1 MWDLLPISDYADYD
15 NMIIITSATLEI
27 RVVNQQPSNQQFPT
41 SQLIMKRSQNL
52 FSSGVKIHVHVC
64 MHTHCNT
71 FSK

>member
-1 MWDLLPISDYADYD
+1 MWDLLPISDYD
-15 NMIIITSATLEI
+15 NIIIITSATLEI

-52 FSSGVKIHVHVC
+52 FSSGVKIHVHVY
-64 MHTHCNT
+64 MHTHSNT